1 MKIYWL
7 LILLVFLFSACSDFK
22 GNEDSVISSL
32 APPVCDNSTPSISQV
47 TAIGTTTDTTPDYVF
62 SSTHSGPIT
71 YSGSCSSSTTSA
83 NIGNNTITLN
93 ELSVGT
99 YSDCRMQVTD
109 SCSGLSSNNLSLSR
123 FTISEPPEP
132 CDDSDNSSPILSES
146 VRIGLNTDNNTN
158 DTSPNYIFASNES
171 GTITYGG
178 SCKST
183 TTSASIGNNTIIL
196 RQSNN
201 SWFSHGTYNDCS
213 LRVTDCNGNISD
225 NLSISPF
232 NVYVRE
238 ELYSV
243 TYGNG
248 YFVAVGDNGRIL
260 TSPTGDNAS
269 WTIIKPG
276 TTYDLYDVGT
286 DNHSFVAVGYRGK
299 LIRSVDNGTTW
310 TTPSTWGQSSISGT
324 TTSLTAV
331 AGQIDNVSG
340 NNDFVVVTNTTNGKI
355 GYSNDNGSTWS
366 RGVDFTSTD
375 LAYGDDVYI
384 GQEYFIATGSDGAL
398 QKSIDGGQ
406 SWNLSNIS
414 SQDLNGI
421 SFGSGSYIQNTTS
434 IGSFNDNYSVEK
446 TGIASATNFADH
458 DNHTDG
464 THSNVAFKGGSGY
477 GAVGTVTISGN
488 NINNISITTPGY
500 GYKIG
505 DNLTIDNDSIGG
517 SDNASFLVGSTRY
530 VDLTENTYSNVSL
543 NSNSGSGAKATIV
556 ITSDNISSIVITNKG
571 TGYSVGDNITIDNSS
586 MSANFPGSVQIWVD
600 ELFSYQVNWGVF
612 VIVADGG
619 VILYSN
625 DNTTSWQQATNNDTT
640 INLFSTAYGDGK
652 FVASGYNNLNS
663 YSNPGAVVLV
673 SNDNGTNW
681 SLKTSDYV
689 FQDLTYGNGKFIGVQ
704 FKQSQSGYG
713 WTYERIYSST
723 DGENWNLVHDPNY

>member
-1 MKIYWL
+1 MKKYYPL
-7 LILLVFLFSACSDFK
+7 VLLVLLFSACSDFK
-22 GNEDSVISSL
+22 GNEDSVVSSL
-32 APPVCDNSTPSISQV
+32 APPVCDNSTPSLSEV
-47 TAIGTTTDTTPDYVF
+47 SAIGTTTDTTPDYVF
-62 SSTHSGPIT
+62 SSTHSGAIT
-71 YSGSCSSSTTSA
+71 FSGSCSSSNTSA
-83 NIGNNTITLN
+83 NVGQNTITLN
-93 ELSVGT
+93 ELNTGT
-99 YSDCRMQVTD
+99 YTNCRLQVTD
-109 SCSGLSSNNLSLSR
+109 SCLGLTSNNLRLSN
-123 FTISEPPEP
+123 FTISEP
-132 CDDSDNSSPILSES
+132 CDDSDNISPILSES

-158 DTSPNYIFASNES
+158 VTTPDYIFASNES
-171 GTITYGG
+171 GTITFGG
-178 SCKST
+178 SCMSN
-183 TTSASIGNNTIIL
+183 TTSASIGNNTIQL
-196 RQSNN
+196 RPSSN
-201 SWFSHGTYNDCS
+201 SGFSHGMYNDCS

-232 NVYVRE
+232 NVHVRE

-248 YFVAVGDNGRIL
+248 HFVAVGDGGRIL
-260 TSPTGDNAS
+260 TSPTGDNNS
-269 WTIIKPG
+269 WTVQESG
-276 TTYDLYDVGT
+276 TTDDLYDVGT
-286 DNHSFVAVGYRGK
+286 DNHSFIAVGYRGK
-299 LIRSVDNGTTW
+299 LIRSVDNGNTW
-310 TTPSTWGQSSISGT
+310 TTPSTWGQSSLSGT
-324 TTSLTAV
+324 TITLTAV
-331 AGQIDNVSG
+331 AGQVDNISG
-340 NNDFVVVTNTTNGKI
+340 DNDFVVVTNQPNGRV
-355 GYSNDNGSTWS
+355 GYSSDNGSTWS
-366 RGVDFTSTD
+366 TGAPTEQIEI
-375 LAYGDDVYI
+375 AYGDDLYFGKEFFVAI
-384 GQEYFIATGSDGAL
+384 GDDGAL
-398 QKSIDGGQ
+398 EVSENGGNR
-406 SWNLSNIS
+406 WTKEPIS

-421 SFGSGSYIQNTTS
+421 TTGSGSYIQNTTS

-464 THSNVAFKGGSGY
+464 TYSNVAFKGGSGY

-488 NINNISITTPGY
+488 NIDNISITTPGY

-556 ITSDNISSIVITNKG
+556 ITNDNISSIDITEKG

-586 MSANFPGSVQIWVD
+586 MIANFPGSVQIWVD

-640 INLFSTAYGDGK
+640 TNLFSVAYGDGK
-652 FVASGYNNLNS
+652 FVASGYNNRNS
-663 YSNPGAVVLV
+663 SNNPGGVILV
-673 SNDNGTNW
+673 SNDNGTTW
-681 SLKTSDYV
+681 SLKSTDYV
-689 FQDLTYGNGKFIGVQ
+689 FEDLTYGNGKFIGVQ

-723 DGENWNLVHDPNY
+723 DGENWTLVHDPNY

>member
-22 GNEDSVISSL
+22 GYEDSVISSL

-269 WTIIKPG
+269 WTIKESG

-286 DNHSFVAVGYRGK
+286 CLLYTSPSPRDRG
-299 LIRSVDNGTTW
+299 
-310 TTPSTWGQSSISGT
+310 
-324 TTSLTAV
+324 
-331 AGQIDNVSG
+331 
-340 NNDFVVVTNTTNGKI
+340 
-355 GYSNDNGSTWS
+355 
-366 RGVDFTSTD
+366 
-375 LAYGDDVYI
+375 
-384 GQEYFIATGSDGAL
+384 
-398 QKSIDGGQ
+398 
-406 SWNLSNIS
+406 
-414 SQDLNGI
+414 
-421 SFGSGSYIQNTTS
+421 
-434 IGSFNDNYSVEK
+434 
-446 TGIASATNFADH
+446 
-458 DNHTDG
+458 
-464 THSNVAFKGGSGY
+464 
-477 GAVGTVTISGN
+477 
-488 NINNISITTPGY
+488 
-500 GYKIG
+500 
-505 DNLTIDNDSIGG
+505 
-517 SDNASFLVGSTRY
+517 
-530 VDLTENTYSNVSL
+530 
-543 NSNSGSGAKATIV
+543 
-556 ITSDNISSIVITNKG
+556 
-571 TGYSVGDNITIDNSS
+571 
-586 MSANFPGSVQIWVD
+586 
-600 ELFSYQVNWGVF
+600 
-612 VIVADGG
+612 
-619 VILYSN
+619 
-625 DNTTSWQQATNNDTT
+625 
-640 INLFSTAYGDGK
+640 
-652 FVASGYNNLNS
+652 
-663 YSNPGAVVLV
+663 
-673 SNDNGTNW
+673 
-681 SLKTSDYV
+681 
-689 FQDLTYGNGKFIGVQ
+689 
-704 FKQSQSGYG
+704 
-713 WTYERIYSST
+713 
-723 DGENWNLVHDPNY
+723 

>member
-7 LILLVFLFSACSDFK
+7 LILLVLLFSACSDFK

-355 GYSNDNGSTWS
+355 GYSNDNGSTWT

-375 LAYGDDVYI
+375 LAYGDDVYL
-384 GQEYFIATGSDGAL
+384 GQEYFVATGSDGAL

-406 SWNLSNIS
+406 SWNLTNIS

-434 IGSFNDNYSVEK
+434 IGSLNDNYSVEK
-446 TGIASATNFADH
+446 TGIDNIGNIVAH
-458 DNHTDG
+458 DNHTNG
-464 THSNVAFKGGSGY
+464 TYTNVSFIGGSGY
-477 GAVGTVTISGN
+477 GA
-488 NINNISITTPGY
+488 
-500 GYKIG
+500 
-505 DNLTIDNDSIGG
+505 
-517 SDNASFLVGSTRY
+517 R
-530 VDLTENTYSNVSL
+530 YSNCV
-543 NSNSGSGAKATIV
+543 
-556 ITSDNISSIVITNKG
+556 
-571 TGYSVGDNITIDNSS
+571 
-586 MSANFPGSVQIWVD
+586 
-600 ELFSYQVNWGVF
+600 
-612 VIVADGG
+612 
-619 VILYSN
+619 
-625 DNTTSWQQATNNDTT
+625 
-640 INLFSTAYGDGK
+640 
-652 FVASGYNNLNS
+652 
-663 YSNPGAVVLV
+663 
-673 SNDNGTNW
+673 
-681 SLKTSDYV
+681 
-689 FQDLTYGNGKFIGVQ
+689 
-704 FKQSQSGYG
+704 
-713 WTYERIYSST
+713 RR
-723 DGENWNLVHDPNY
+723 